1 MKKLI
6 YIFLGFSLMF
16 TCSDDSDSDD
26 ATFEDNNLNLIE
38 FLKGKVYHKE
48 TPNGVRYVHFDL
60 SFLGEDA
67 IRSERYEGWTYYEKH
82 NDDPNQLGC
91 FLDYGISSNDYGL
104 YLQWYTDTI
113 INNPTQFK
121 LDGIYNQ
128 FWIVT
133 KDNANMIG
141 IESIGGEADTGYTEM
156 SLEDFIALD
165 CD

>member
-6 YIFLGFSLMF
+6 LISAILIFA
-16 TCSDDSDSDD
+16 CSSDD

-60 SFLGEDA
+60 SFLGEHT
-67 IRSERYEGWTYYEKH
+67 ISERYEGWRYYEKH

-91 FLDYGISSNDYGL
+91 FLDYGISSSDYGL

-121 LDGIYNQ
+121 LEGIYGQ
-128 FWIVT
+128 SWIVT
-133 KDNANMIG
+133 KDDADMIG
-141 IESIGGEADTGYTEM
+141 IESNGWNIDTGYTEM

-165 CD
+165 CI

>member
-6 YIFLGFSLMF
+6 LISAILIFA
-16 TCSDDSDSDD
+16 CSSDD

-67 IRSERYEGWTYYEKH
+67 ISERYEGWTYYEKH

-91 FLDYGISSNDYGL
+91 FLDYGISSSDYGL

-121 LDGIYNQ
+121 LEGIYGQ
-128 FWIVT
+128 SWIVT
-133 KDNANMIG
+133 KDDADMIG
-141 IESIGGEADTGYTEM
+141 IESNGWEVDTGYTEM

>member
-6 YIFLGFSLMF
+6 LISAILIFA
-16 TCSDDSDSDD
+16 CSSDD

-60 SFLGEDA
+60 FFLGEDT
-67 IRSERYEGWTYYEKH
+67 ISERYEGWTYYEKY
-82 NDDPNQLGC
+82 NYDSNQLGC
-91 FLDYGISSNDYGL
+91 FLDYGISSSDYGL

-121 LDGIYNQ
+121 LEGIYGQ
-128 FWIVT
+128 SWIVT
-133 KDNANMIG
+133 KDDADMIG
-141 IESIGGEADTGYTEM
+141 INSNGSNIDNGYTEM
-156 SLEDFIALD
+156 SLEDFMALD
-165 CD
+165 CI